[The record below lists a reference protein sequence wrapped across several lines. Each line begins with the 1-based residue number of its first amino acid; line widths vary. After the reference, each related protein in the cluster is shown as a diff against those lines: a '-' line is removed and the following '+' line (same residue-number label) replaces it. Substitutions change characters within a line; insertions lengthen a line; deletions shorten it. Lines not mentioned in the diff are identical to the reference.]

1 MDKNILIVAGEVS
14 GDTRAGELLSELKTL
29 TPGVHFWGIGGDR
42 MKDQNAELVEH
53 IRNFSIV
60 GVSEAIQK
68 LPKIH
73 RQYKNIIGH
82 ILKRKPHLAILVD
95 YPGFNLRLAGFLHRR
110 GIPVVYYIIPQVWA
124 WGAGRIKKLRRFTD
138 KTLVL
143 FDFEKTLLSHS
154 GVDCEFV
161 GHPLL
166 DNVPD
171 SAEDTPHSANRNG
184 FTIALLPGSRKS
196 EITNMLPVMLSAA
209 RKIRARRKNVR
220 FVLAENSN
228 VEKDLYDSILDG
240 FGDLDVSRLTDNTFA
255 ALAQCEIAI
264 VTSGTATLET
274 AIFEKPMVIAYRA
287 AYLTYILFRL
297 FAKVSSIGLV
307 NIIAGKEIVPE
318 LIQNA
323 FTPEKLSEKVLALM
337 KDEPQLQAMKDA
349 LRKVKSSLGE
359 KGASHR
365 AAEAVH
371 RFMQERGI

>member
-1 MDKNILIVAGEVS
+1 MDKNILIIAGEVS
-14 GDTRAGELLSELKTL
+14 GDARAGELLSELKTL
-29 TPGVHFWGIGGDR
+29 IPGVHFWGIGGDR
-42 MKDQNAELVEH
+42 MTDQNAELVEH

-68 LPKIH
+68 LPKI
-73 RQYKNIIGH
+73 RKQYKDIIGH
-82 ILKRKPHLAILVD
+82 ILKRKPCLAILVD

-143 FDFEKTLLSHS
+143 FDFEKDLLSHS

-171 SAEDTPHSANRNG
+171 SAEDAPHSADRNG

-209 RKIRARRKNVR
+209 RKICARREKVR

-228 VEKDLYDSILDG
+228 IEKDLYDSILAD
-240 FGDLDVSRLTDNTFA
+240 FGDLDVSRLTDDTFTC
-255 ALAQCEIAI
+255 LAQCDFAI
-264 VTSGTATLET
+264 VTSGTATLEA
-274 AIFEKPMVIAYRA
+274 AIFEKPMVIVYRA

-323 FTPEKLSEKVLALM
+323 FTPEKLSGKVLELTEDAARIR
-337 KDEPQLQAMKDA
+337 AMKDA
-349 LRKVKSSLGE
+349 LHKVKLSLGE
-359 KGASHR
+359 KGASRR
-365 AAEAVH
+365 AAEAIK